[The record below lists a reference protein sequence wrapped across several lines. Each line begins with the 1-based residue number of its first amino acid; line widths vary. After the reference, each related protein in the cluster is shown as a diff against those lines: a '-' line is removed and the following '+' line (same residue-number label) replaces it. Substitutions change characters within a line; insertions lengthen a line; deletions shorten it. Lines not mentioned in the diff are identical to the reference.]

1 MMPLINNQISR
12 IFHAFVFAVFLC
24 HTAGVG
30 KAADDKDFTGKVEP
44 VLSKYCYD
52 CHGDGSDKGDFVMD
66 DYDTLDE
73 HFGNMGMWYDVWKN
87 LRSNLMPPADKK
99 QPSDEDRAKMLAFIE
114 RAVFDIDPNNPDPGL
129 VTIRRLNREEY
140 RHTIKDL
147 LGITF
152 DVNDAFPVDDTGY
165 GFDTIGAVLS
175 ISPLLM
181 EKYMDAATDIVAKAV
196 PLNGPEIPTNWFDVK
211 SFQGKDK
218 PNHKLKW
225 IPLESNWKIDGKK
238 WVNHDG
244 EYRVRVDFK
253 ITGSAAATNQS
264 GTLKFG
270 VDGKDMVSRKV
281 GWDNAKSLSFQ
292 TNVKLKKG
300 NAHSFY
306 IAMEPGEAPNKGENK
321 IAVQIHSIRMIG
333 PLDGSVKAYPH
344 EFRYVFPD
352 KSPPQQNKGK
362 DIYREKVLRR
372 FASKA
377 FRRPVDQAVLD
388 RLVKLSRD
396 VESQPGKRM
405 EHGIA
410 QALKAILS
418 SPRFLMRAEIQPEP
432 NDSGKIVTLDEYAL
446 ASRLSY
452 FLWSSC
458 PDDELLRLAG
468 EGKLRKNIRQQVD
481 RMLKDV
487 KSDRFVKNF
496 VGQWLQAR
504 DVATIHI
511 DVRRVLKEKDL
522 GKALRSFSVPLRQ
535 SMQYETEKFFAHV
548 MKENRPAT
556 ELLTANYTFLDERLA
571 KWYGVDGVKGGHMR
585 KVDLPASAGRGGL
598 LRQGTFLVVTSN
610 PTRTSPVK
618 RGLFVLENLLAT
630 PAPPAVPDVPPLEDS
645 QKGKNKNLPLKE
657 ILRLHSLDPLCA
669 SCHAKMDPIG
679 LALENYNPVGLWRD
693 KYRGQAIETEG
704 QLITGEKFKNA
715 EELSQILA
723 KSRYRDFHRALTEK
737 LMTYGIGRGME
748 YYDAPSIDKIVK
760 NMENRGA
767 KLKEILYGIV
777 ESAPFQ
783 KRRGDGDLFDGK

>member
-1 MMPLINNQISR
+1 MINAICK
-12 IFHAFVFAVFLC
+12 IFRAFFWGAFLC
-24 HTAGVG
+24 LFVAVG
-30 KAADDKDFTGKVEP
+30 DGADTKGFTDKVEP
-44 VLSKYCYD
+44 VIAKYCYD

-66 DYDTLDE
+66 DYENLDG
-73 HFGNMGMWYDVWKN
+73 HLDNMEMWYEVWKN

-99 QPSDEDRAKMLAFIE
+99 QPSDGDREKMLAFIE
-114 RAVFDIDPNNPDPGL
+114 REVFDIDPDNPDPGL

-165 GFDTIGAVLS
+165 GFDTIGSVLS

-181 EKYMDAATDIVAKAV
+181 EKYMEAAKAIVAKAV
-196 PLNGPEIPTNWFDVK
+196 PLNGPQIPTNWFDVN
-211 SFQGKDK
+211 SFQSKDK
-218 PNHKLKW
+218 PNQTLKW
-225 IPLESNWKIDGKK
+225 IPLASQRKISGKK
-238 WVNHDG
+238 RVNHDG

-253 ITGSAAATNQS
+253 IGGSSGFTAET

-270 VDGKDMVSRKV
+270 VNGKDVASRKV
-281 GWDNAKSLSFQ
+281 GWDNAKLLSFQ
-292 TNVKLKKG
+292 TKVKLKKG
-300 NAHSFY
+300 SENTFY
-306 IAMEPGEAPNKGENK
+306 LSMEPGVPAEKGQNK
-321 IAVQIHSIRMIG
+321 IAVQIQSIRMIG
-333 PLDGSVKAYPH
+333 PLDGSVKSYPY

-352 KSPPQQNKGK
+352 KSPPEDAKAK
-362 DIYREKVLRR
+362 DAYREKVLRR
-372 FASKA
+372 FAGKA
-377 FRRPVDQAVLD
+377 FRRPVDQATLN
-388 RLVKLSRD
+388 RLVKLSRE
-396 VESQPGKRM
+396 VESQPGRRL

-410 QALKAILS
+410 QALTAILS
-418 SPRFLMRAEIQPEP
+418 SPRFLLRAEIQPDP
-432 NDSGKIVTLDEYAL
+432 DDSGKVVALDEYSL

-468 EGKLRKNIRQQVD
+468 EGKLRKNLRAQVD
-481 RMLKDV
+481 RMLKDG
-487 KSDRFVKNF
+487 KSDRFMQNF

-511 DVRRVLKEKDL
+511 DARRVLKVKDL
-522 GKALRSFSVPLRQ
+522 GQALRSFSTSLRV
-535 SMQYETEKFFAHV
+535 SMRRETEEFFAYV

-571 KWYGVDGVKGGHMR
+571 KWYGIKGVKGGNMR

-657 ILRLHSLDPLCA
+657 ILRLHSEDPLCA

-693 KYRGQAIETEG
+693 KYRGQPIETDG

-715 EELSQILA
+715 AELSRILA
-723 KSRYRDFHRALTEK
+723 TSRYRDFHRALTEK
-737 LMTYGIGRGME
+737 LMTYALGRGME
-748 YYDAPSIDKIVK
+748 YYDAPTIDKIIK
-760 NMENRGA
+760 DMEGRGA
-767 KLKEILYGIV
+767 KLKEIVYGIV
-777 ESAPFQ
+777 ESVPFQ
-783 KRRGDGDLFDGK
+783 KRRGDGELFAEK

>member
-1 MMPLINNQISR
+1 MTRL
-12 IFHAFVFAVFLC
+12 FHSKLFRVIPVFILSGAEFL
-24 HTAGVG
+24 TLGVG
-30 KAADDKDFTGKVEP
+30 RAADDKDFTDKLEP
-44 VLSKYCYD
+44 VISKYCYD

-73 HFGNMGMWYDVWKN
+73 HLGNMGMWYDVWKN

-114 RAVFDIDPNNPDPGL
+114 RAVFKIDPNNPDPGL

-147 LGITF
+147 LGINF
-152 DVNDAFPVDDTGY
+152 DVDDAFPVDDTGY

-181 EKYMDAATDIVAKAV
+181 EKYVEAATDIVAKAV
-196 PLNGPEIPTNWFDVK
+196 PLNGPQIPTHWFDAK
-211 SFQGKDK
+211 SFRGKDK
-218 PNHKLKW
+218 PNHKLDW
-225 IPLESNWKIDGKK
+225 IPLESNRKIYGKR
-238 WVNHDG
+238 WVNYDG
-244 EYRVRVDFK
+244 EYLVRVDFK
-253 ITGSAAATNQS
+253 ISGSAAATNQS

-270 VDGKDMVSRKV
+270 VDGKDLISRKV
-281 GWDNAKSLSFQ
+281 GWDNTKSLSFQ
-292 TNVKLKKG
+292 TKVKLKKG
-300 NAHSFY
+300 NGHDFY
-306 IAMEPGEAPNKGENK
+306 ISMEAGDPPNKGENK
-321 IAVQIHSIRMIG
+321 IAVQIRSIRMTG
-333 PLDGSVKAYPH
+333 PLDGSVKTYPH

-352 KSPPQQNKGK
+352 KSPPQKAQEK
-362 DIYREKVLRR
+362 DVYREKVLRR

-377 FRRPVDQAVLD
+377 FRRPVDQATLD
-388 RLVKLSRD
+388 RLVKLSRA
-396 VESQPGKRM
+396 VESQPGMRL

-410 QALKAILS
+410 QALTAILA

-432 NDSGKIVTLDEYAL
+432 NDSGKIVSLDEYAL

-468 EGKLRKNIRQQVD
+468 EGKLRKNIRKQVD
-481 RMLKDV
+481 RMLKDA
-487 KSDRFVKNF
+487 KSERFVKNF

-504 DVATIHI
+504 DVPTIHI
-511 DVRRVLKEKDL
+511 DVRRVLKKKDL
-522 GKALRSFSVPLRQ
+522 AEALRTFSVPLRK
-535 SMQYETEKFFAHV
+535 SMQQETEKFFAHV
-548 MKENRPAT
+548 LKKNRPAT

-679 LALENYNPVGLWRD
+679 LALENYNPVGLWRE

-715 EELSQILA
+715 AELSQVLA

-737 LMTYGIGRGME
+737 LMTYALGRGME
-748 YYDAPSIDKIVK
+748 YYDAPSIDKIIK
-760 NMENRGA
+760 NMESRGA

-783 KRRGDGDLFDGK
+783 KRRGDGDLFDDK